1 MEDIENIKKETT
13 PKKFRLSPSIT
24 MLIIAAIALLV
35 GIIAPP
41 AIRDH
46 ENKCI
51 NEDCRTASEILDAV
65 KNSTTNTNIAQQITQ
80 TGWSTITWTAVDKKG
95 VITCTN
101 NIADLQNAVAKAV
114 GDVPRKSKTLEAAV
128 WTVTIAPNA
137 DGNGYTVNGAWTGA
151 IGADNNELTT
161 KSGGT
166 VAQ

>member
-35 GIIAPP
+35 GIVAPP

>member
-35 GIIAPP
+35 GIVAPP

-80 TGWSTITWTAVDKKG
+80 TGWSTITWTVADKKG

-114 GDVPRKSKTLEAAV
+114 GDVPRKSKTLETAV

>member
-35 GIIAPP
+35 GIVAPP

-65 KNSTTNTNIAQQITQ
+65 KNSTTNTNIAQQITRA
-80 TGWSTITWTAVDKKG
+80 GWSSITWTVADKKG

-114 GDVPRKSKTLEAAV
+114 GDVPRKSKTLETAV

>member
-101 NIADLQNAVAKAV
+101 NLTDLQNAVTNKV
-114 GDVPRKSKTLEAAV
+114 GDVPRKSKTLGTAV
-128 WTVTIAPNA
+128 WTVTVTPSA
-137 DGNGYTVNGAWTGA
+137 DGSGYTVNGAWTGA
-151 IGADNNELTT
+151 IGADDNELTT

>member
-1 MEDIENIKKETT
+1 MEDIENMKKETT

-35 GIIAPP
+35 GIVAPP

-80 TGWSTITWTAVDKKG
+80 TGWSTITWTAVDA
-95 VITCTN
+95 VTN
-101 NIADLQNAVAKAV
+101 KV
-114 GDVPRKSKTLEAAV
+114 GDVPRKSKTLGTAV
-128 WTVTIAPNA
+128 WTVTVTPSA
-137 DGNGYTVNGAWTGA
+137 DGSGYTVNGAWTGA

>member
-35 GIIAPP
+35 GIVAPP

-80 TGWSTITWTAVDKKG
+80 AGWSSITWTVADKKG

>member
-1 MEDIENIKKETT
+1 MKNTENIKEDSTT
-13 PKKFRLSPSIT
+13 KKFRLPPSII
-24 MLIIAAIALLV
+24 MLIIAVIALV
-35 GIIAPP
+35 IGIVVPP
-41 AIRDH
+41 ILAKH
-46 ENKCI
+46 ENQHI
-51 NEDCRTASEILDAV
+51 DEDCKTASTILEAVRDSTNDA
-65 KNSTTNTNIAQQITQ
+65 NIAQQITQ
-80 TGWSTITWTAVDKKG
+80 AGWSSITWTVADKKG

-114 GDVPRKSKTLEAAV
+114 GDVPRKSKTLETAV